1 MWLRR
6 LLLQAFKKSFRSF
19 LWKFSHFE
27 RQPIVIVA
35 EKSVEMYAAIIAI
48 ILTNNI
54 WVPLSP
60 QIGGKRLSSISNRV
74 NPKYII
80 SDEITNSKLSDVEG
94 TLANNTVTFNHLLE
108 NAKRLKP
115 NTLKDD
121 FVSEETAM
129 IYFTSGSTGEP
140 KGVLVSHQ
148 SYIVN
153 VMDMLRIIDY
163 GKQSF
168 CRHP

>member
-1 MWLRR
+1 MVQEFYKKLIKSIYENEGTFLKCGSDDYSYKHLRKV
-6 LLLQAFKKSFRSF
+6 LEGF

-74 NPKYII
+74 NQ
-80 SDEITNSKLSDVEG
+80 
-94 TLANNTVTFNHLLE
+94 
-108 NAKRLKP
+108 
-115 NTLKDD
+115 
-121 FVSEETAM
+121 
-129 IYFTSGSTGEP
+129 IY
-140 KGVLVSHQ
+140 H
-148 SYIVN
+148 
-153 VMDMLRIIDY
+153 
-163 GKQSF
+163 
-168 CRHP
+168 